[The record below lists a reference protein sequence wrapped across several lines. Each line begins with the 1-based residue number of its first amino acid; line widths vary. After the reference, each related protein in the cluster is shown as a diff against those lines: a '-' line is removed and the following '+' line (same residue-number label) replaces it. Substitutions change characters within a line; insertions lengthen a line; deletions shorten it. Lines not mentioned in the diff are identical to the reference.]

1 MLLAMRIKGSRLT
14 SSQLKKLLEFFV
26 AGTTARTAAELTGV
40 NRNSANL
47 FYNKLRRIIVHFTE
61 LESPFLDGEVEV
73 DESYFGGVRKGL
85 RGRGASGKVPVFGCL
100 ERKGKVYTQMISD
113 VKEKTLM
120 PIIRCKIRP
129 DSIIYSDSFRSY
141 NALDVS
147 EFKHLRINHS
157 ETFVEQKNH
166 INGIENFWN
175 QAKRHLRKFNGVPKN
190 KFNLF
195 LKECEFRFNYGSPKQ
210 LLTTLKKWIKIYQ
223 TKNEN

>member
-1 MLLAMRIKGSRLT
+1 M
-14 SSQLKKLLEFFV
+14 
-26 AGTTARTAAELTGV
+26 
-40 NRNSANL
+40 
-47 FYNKLRRIIVHFTE
+47 
-61 LESPFLDGEVEV
+61 

-120 PIIRCKIRP
+120 PIIRCKIKP

-157 ETFVEQKNH
+157 EKFPAKIRQSSESIDT
-166 INGIENFWN
+166 
-175 QAKRHLRKFNGVPKN
+175 QAYDRCLGCV
-190 KFNLF
+190 
-195 LKECEFRFNYGSPKQ
+195 
-210 LLTTLKKWIKIYQ
+210 
-223 TKNEN
+223 

>member
-1 MLLAMRIKGSRLT
+1 MLLAMRMKGSRLT
-14 SSQLKKLLEFFV
+14 SSQLTKLLEFFV

-120 PIIRCKIRP
+120 PIIRCTIRP

-157 ETFVEQKNH
+157 ETFVEQK
-166 INGIENFWN
+166 
-175 QAKRHLRKFNGVPKN
+175 RY
-190 KFNLF
+190 
-195 LKECEFRFNYGSPKQ
+195 C
-210 LLTTLKKWIKIYQ
+210 
-223 TKNEN
+223 